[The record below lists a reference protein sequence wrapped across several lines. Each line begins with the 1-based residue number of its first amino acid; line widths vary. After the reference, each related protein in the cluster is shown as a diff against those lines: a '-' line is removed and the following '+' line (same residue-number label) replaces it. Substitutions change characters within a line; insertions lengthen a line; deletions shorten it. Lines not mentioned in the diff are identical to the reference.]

1 MSFKTKGRSSVF
13 GATAINDFRAF
24 HSSNL
29 LMLSTYLYCFSL
41 TFSIHK
47 LRGIGKEEAENTTK
61 ACEREFPSIFLMCI
75 GAAQHGIASHM

>member
-1 MSFKTKGRSSVF
+1 MSFKTKGRPGVF
-13 GATAINDFRAF
+13 GAAAIDDFRAF
-24 HSSNL
+24 YSSIL

-61 ACEREFPSIFLMCI
+61 ACDS
-75 GAAQHGIASHM
+75 A